1 MSQKIS
7 AIRGF
12 NDILPVPTKDNP
24 IVTGLCQDVEQTL
37 QDLMRAYGYQEI
49 RLPLVEST
57 PLFAR
62 AIGEVTDIVEK
73 EMYSFLD
80 RGTPPE
86 SLTLRPEGTA
96 GCVRAC
102 LEHGLTYNQTQR
114 LWYTGPMFRY
124 EKPQKGRYRQFHQ
137 FGVET
142 FGMTGPDI
150 DAELILMTARLWQQ
164 LGLEKVVRLELNSLG
179 ESGERA
185 EFRAALVRYLEQH
198 RDRLDT
204 DSQRRL
210 ASNPLRILDS
220 KAPETQAVLA
230 DAPRL
235 SDFLGEESRA
245 HFSGLCAVLD
255 GAGVA
260 YTVNPRLVRGLDYYN
275 KTVFEWITSELGAQG
290 TVCAGGRY
298 DGLVEQLG
306 GQATPA
312 VGFAIGLERLLL
324 LHIAVHG
331 QAETSEADVFVA
343 AVGDGTATAALLL
356 AERLRDALPDLRILC
371 HCGGGS
377 FKSQFKKADKSGA
390 RFALVLG
397 QDEVANGT
405 VSVKWLREDRE
416 QQSVALVDVAGF
428 LKENHRL

>member
-1 MSQKIS
+1 MSQKIT

-12 NDILPVPTKDNP
+12 NDILPVPTRDNP
-24 IVTGLCQDVEQTL
+24 IITGLCQEVEGAL

-49 RLPLVEST
+49 RLPIVEST

-80 RGTPPE
+80 RSEE

-124 EKPQKGRYRQFHQ
+124 ERPQKGRYRQFHQ

-150 DAELILMTARLWQQ
+150 DAELILMTARLWRQ
-164 LGLEKVVRLELNSLG
+164 LGLSEVVRLELNTLG
-179 ESGERA
+179 EREERS
-185 EFRAALVRYLEQH
+185 EFRAALVAYLEQH
-198 RDRLDT
+198 KDALDA

-210 ASNPLRILDS
+210 SANPLRILDS
-220 KAPETQAVLA
+220 KVPETQAILA
-230 DAPRL
+230 GAPHL
-235 SDFLGEESRA
+235 TDFLGEETRR
-245 HFSGLCAVLD
+245 HFAALCAALD
-255 GAGVA
+255 GAGVS

-275 KTVFEWITSELGAQG
+275 KTVFEWVTSELGAQG

-306 GQATPA
+306 GASTPA

-331 QAETSEADVFVA
+331 EFAVSEADVFVA
-343 AVGDGTATAALLL
+343 AVGEGTSIPALLL
-356 AERLRDALPDLRILC
+356 AEQLRNAAPDLRVLVN
-371 HCGGGS
+371 CGGGS

-397 QDEVANGT
+397 QDEVTAGT
-405 VSVKWLREDRE
+405 ASVKWLREQRD
-416 QQSVALVDVAGF
+416 QVTLPQADVAAF
-428 LKENHRL
+428 LVSHHTL